1 MIPHIPDILQAT
13 FEPTLSMITKDFT
26 EYPEH
31 REGFYHMLRAINRH
45 CFPGTKKDK
54 HKRTIS
60 L

>member
-1 MIPHIPDILQAT
+1 
-13 FEPTLSMITKDFT
+13 MITKDFT